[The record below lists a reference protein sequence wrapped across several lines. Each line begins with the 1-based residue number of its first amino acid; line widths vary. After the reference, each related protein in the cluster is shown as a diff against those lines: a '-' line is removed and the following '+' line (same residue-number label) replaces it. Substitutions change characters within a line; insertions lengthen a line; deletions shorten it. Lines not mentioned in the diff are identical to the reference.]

1 MAQAAADRLFE
12 LQFAVRKAKKDK
24 QTKLEEEAAA
34 KQAESGSAT
43 PEKIEIDYDILD
55 ALVYMPDYPV
65 TQKEILAFSEYGHSV
80 NCFFEIYQVQE
91 NVDGTAPVDLKAAKE
106 VAVSEEEGELAHF
119 NSFMEQ
125 IASIKGAIAASARS
139 AHVRGCAIFRIPYL
153 DLEIPEF
160 TQNEEGERTTN
171 ILTSEQAFMKTF
183 FNEYLEKFGAFYVN
197 YVKFKEQVELH

>member
-1 MAQAAADRLFE
+1 MVAQAAADRLFE

-34 KQAESGSAT
+34 KQAESGAAT

-55 ALVYMPDYPV
+55 ALVYMPDYPC
-65 TQKEILAFSEYGHSV
+65 TQKEILAFSQYGHSV

-119 NSFMEQ
+119 NSFME
-125 IASIKGAIAASARS
+125 
-139 AHVRGCAIFRIPYL
+139 
-153 DLEIPEF
+153 
-160 TQNEEGERTTN
+160 
-171 ILTSEQAFMKTF
+171 
-183 FNEYLEKFGAFYVN
+183 
-197 YVKFKEQVELH
+197 